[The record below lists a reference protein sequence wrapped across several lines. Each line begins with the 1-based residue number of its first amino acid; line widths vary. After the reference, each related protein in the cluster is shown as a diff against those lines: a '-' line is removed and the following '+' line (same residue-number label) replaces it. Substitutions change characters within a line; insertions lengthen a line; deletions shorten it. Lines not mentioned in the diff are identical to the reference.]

1 MNEQQKD
8 FHERIANL
16 LAHAKRLQEAA
27 QTLMDLYE
35 ADPSETFDRNDD
47 RLATTGTTS
56 AGTQGAGAAVAVA
69 EPTQSDVLTPDYVEQ
84 PFQSEVEDEQDEQ
97 DEQDERDRQDD
108 QDRRDD
114 RKEQAR
120 EAFNGVQDSTDN
132 INDIVNGIDLDA
144 LLDDVQLDDS
154 LSQ

>member
-27 QTLMDLYE
+27 QTLMNIYE

-69 EPTQSDVLTPDYVEQ
+69 KSTQSDVLTPDYVEQ
-84 PFQSEVEDEQDEQ
+84 PFPSEVEDEQD
-97 DEQDERDRQDD
+97 DRDRQDD